1 MIDPQN
7 SRVVMV
13 AGCEA
18 AALVLAQ
25 RLILGDTTREGQGW
39 PIDPND
45 TVLRM
50 AINEQPGA
58 SMILAVND
66 EVADRLLADPVTLEQ
81 VFSEALSALGREIG
95 VRLSGGSVQRST
107 AARPNVVV
115 EIFDMQQLTALAGV
129 TLDVSVAADDHAG
142 SAAPFVPSPLDGMSA
157 AGGRI
162 AAPTPLTV
170 LNDVMMTV
178 TAELGRTTMPVRE
191 LLNLSPG
198 MVVEIDRVA
207 GAPIDLLVNGRRIA
221 VGEVVV
227 IDEEFGIRITEIAPP
242 DEMVR

>member
-1 MIDPQN
+1 MIDAN
-7 SRVVMV
+7 SSRAVMV

-18 AALVLAQ
+18 AALILAQ

-50 AINEQPGA
+50 AIAEQPGA

-66 EVADRLLADPVTLEQ
+66 EVADRLLADPATLAE
-81 VFSEALSALGREIG
+81 VFNQALGALGREIG
-95 VRLSGGSVQRST
+95 TGLTGGEVVRST
-107 AARPNVVV
+107 AARPSVVV
-115 EIFDMQQLTALAGV
+115 EILDEQQLTALAGV
-129 TLDVSVAADDHAG
+129 TLDVALMADDQA
-142 SAAPFVPSPLDGMSA
+142 SNASTFIPAPLDGA
-157 AGGRI
+157 GFGGRGG
-162 AAPTPLTV
+162 AATPLTV
-170 LNDVMMTV
+170 LNDVVMTV

-242 DEMVR
+242 DELAR

>member
-1 MIDPQN
+1 MFDPQN
-7 SRVVMV
+7 SRAVMV

-66 EVADRLLADPVTLEQ
+66 EVADRLLADPATLEQ
-81 VFSEALSALGREIG
+81 VFGEALSALGREIG
-95 VRLSGGSVQRST
+95 MRLTGGSVVRST

-115 EIFDMQQLTALAGV
+115 EIFDVQQLTALAGV
-129 TLDVSVAADDHAG
+129 TLDVAAVGDDAG
-142 SAAPFVPSPLDGMSA
+142 SSAAPFVPTPLDGMA
-157 AGGRI
+157 AGGRGV
-162 AAPTPLTV
+162 APTPLTV

>member
-50 AINEQPGA
+50 AINEQSGA

-66 EVADRLLADPVTLEQ
+66 EVADRLLADPVTLGQ

-95 VRLSGGSVQRST
+95 ARLTGGSVQRST

-129 TLDVSVAADDHAG
+129 TLDVSVVDDDHAG

>member
-1 MIDPQN
+1 M
-7 SRVVMV
+7 MV

-18 AALVLAQ
+18 AALILAQ

-50 AINEQPGA
+50 TIAEQPGA

-66 EVADRLLADPVTLEQ
+66 EVADRLLADPATLTE
-81 VFSEALSALGREIG
+81 VFAEAINALGRQIG
-95 VRLSGGSVQRST
+95 ARLSGGQVVRST

-129 TLDVSVAADDHAG
+129 TLDASALGDDGG
-142 SAAPFVPSPLDGMSA
+142 SGAAPFVPSPIDGLG
-157 AGGRI
+157 AGGRNG
-162 AAPTPLTV
+162 APSPLTV
-170 LNDVMMTV
+170 LNEVMMTV

>member
-1 MIDPQN
+1 MIDPQ
-7 SRVVMV
+7 STRAVMV

-18 AALVLAQ
+18 AALILAQ

-50 AINEQPGA
+50 AIAEQPGA

-66 EVADRLLADPVTLEQ
+66 EVADRLLADPVTLSQ
-81 VFSEALSALGREIG
+81 VFSEALGALGREIG
-95 VRLSGGSVQRST
+95 ARLTGGQVVRAT

-115 EIFDMQQLTALAGV
+115 EILDMQQLTALAGV
-129 TLDVSVAADDHAG
+129 TLDVANLADDSGAG
-142 SAAPFVPSPLDGMSA
+142 AAPFVPTPLDGMGM
-157 AGGRI
+157 GGRSI
-162 AAPTPLTV
+162 APTPLTV